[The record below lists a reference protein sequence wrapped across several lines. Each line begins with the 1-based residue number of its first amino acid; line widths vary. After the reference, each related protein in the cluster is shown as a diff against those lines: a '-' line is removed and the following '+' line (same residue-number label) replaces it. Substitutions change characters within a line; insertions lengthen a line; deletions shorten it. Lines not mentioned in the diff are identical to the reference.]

1 MKLGSIKR
9 MLTAA
14 LVTAMLAGT
23 VLTVSASHPS
33 EITDQGAPTPSEAV
47 SESAPAVESATSVS
61 ANGNVKVAGT
71 TVKNTVSGSIVVKSL
86 QGVAVTTPAEEVKAS
101 LGLKAGQVPHIMVFD
116 TDAKKSNLAM
126 NCVNAAAAAVGAD
139 VVSTI
144 NVTLNAKEN
153 GKYISLSNG
162 SAGMV
167 VGLPKKADLTK
178 TYFVVCVQPGG
189 VVTILND
196 QDLSPATVTFEI
208 KAGLGTYAMI
218 AK

>member
-14 LVTAMLAGT
+14 LVTAMLAGS
-23 VLTVSASHPS
+23 VLGVSASGSPTS
-33 EITDQGAPTPSEAV
+33 DSGVPTPSEAV
-47 SESAPAVESATSVS
+47 IESAPAVESATSVS
-61 ANGNVKVAGT
+61 SNGNVKVAGT

>member
-14 LVTAMLAGT
+14 LVTAMLAGS

-33 EITDQGAPTPSEAV
+33 DVVDPGVSPSTEAV
-47 SESAPAVESATSVS
+47 SESAPAVESATTVS